1 MGVSPIIVVEGP
13 DGSGKSSLIRRLAE
27 DFGLRVHEK
36 ASDSVTGPK
45 GDMSVWAYRDV
56 TTQRDHQLVEIYDRH
71 PLISQYI
78 YGPIAREY
86 LEPNMQSATMHLAIR
101 MLAKQCLVIMCL
113 PPVDVVQTN
122 VAQAEQMAGV
132 DENITRIYH
141 MYCSLRMFWPS
152 PANLMM
158 FDYTQKGN
166 YDSVVVAANLHVAHW
181 GNERMK
187 NVGRL

>member
-1 MGVSPIIVVEGP
+1 MIIVEGP

-86 LEPNMQSATMHLAIR
+86 LEPNMQSPTMHLSIR
-101 MLAKQCLVIMCL
+101 MLAKQCLMIFCL
-113 PPVDVVQTN
+113 PPLKLVREN
-122 VAQAEQMAGV
+122 VMREAQMAGV
-132 DENITRIYH
+132 EDNIARIYH
-141 MYCSLRMFWPS
+141 MYCSLRMFWPNPS
-152 PANLMM
+152 NLMM
-158 FDYTQKGN
+158 YN
-166 YDSVVVAANLHVAHW
+166 YIENGSYDRIMVAANLHIAHW